1 MKYKYKA
8 RNQAGTPQEG
18 IVEASTMSNASA
30 LLQRH
35 NLVVVSLEPQ
45 KETNPFMGLSRLWEG
60 VSGKEFV
67 FFSRQMAVMVEAKV
81 PLLSAL
87 KGIIE
92 QITNPYFASI
102 LSSVLAD
109 VDEGKSFSEAL
120 RKHPNVFSELYVNM
134 VQSGEISGNL
144 QQSLECLADN
154 IEKNYILTQKIK
166 GVLYYPA
173 FILGAFFLVGFL
185 MISFVIPKLTEM
197 LEETN
202 AQLPITT
209 KILIWTGNFMQHYW
223 WAVLIVMIAAISGL
237 IYYIRTEDGKKE
249 FDVIKLKIPL
259 VGKVFKFV
267 YLARFAENLSTLVKS
282 GIPIVTALQ
291 ISGRVV
297 GNIVFENHIAEAAD
311 KVKTGGTISEVL
323 GSKEKDFPPVMT
335 QMVKVGEDTGKL
347 DTTLDTMAKFYTREA
362 DQIVSNLSSIIE
374 PVLIVIL
381 GVGVGTLVFSIIIPI
396 YNIAQG
402 IK

>member
-8 RNQAGTPQEG
+8 RNQAGLLQEG

-35 NLVVVSLEPQ
+35 NLIVVALDPQ
-45 KETNPFMGLSRLWEG
+45 KENNPLKGLSRLWEG

-67 FFSRQMAVMVEAKV
+67 IFSRQMAVMVEAKV

-87 KGIIE
+87 QGIIE
-92 QITNPYFASI
+92 QTENPYFAGI
-102 LSSVLAD
+102 LSAVLAD

-120 RKHPNVFSELYVNM
+120 RRHAGVFSDLYINM

-144 QQSLECLADN
+144 QQSLESLADN

-173 FILGAFFLVGFL
+173 FILSAFFLVGFL
-185 MISFVIPKLTEM
+185 MLTFVIPKLTEM
-197 LEETN
+197 LKETD
-202 AQLPITT
+202 AKLPITT
-209 KILIWTGNFMQHYW
+209 QVLIWTGSFMQHYW
-223 WAVLIVMIAAISGL
+223 WAVLIMIAAAVAGFV
-237 IYYIRTEDGKKE
+237 YYVRTDDGEKE
-249 FDVIKLKIPL
+249 FDIISLKIPL
-259 VGKVFKFV
+259 VGKVLKYV
-267 YLARFAENLSTLVKS
+267 YLARFAENLSTLVRS
-282 GIPIVTALQ
+282 GIPIVSALQ
-291 ISGRVV
+291 ITGRVV
-297 GNIVFENHIAEAAD
+297 GNIVYEGHISEAAD
-311 KVKTGGTISEVL
+311 KVKTGGSMSEVL
-323 GSKEKDFPPVMT
+323 SQKKDFPSIMT
-335 QMVKVGEDTGKL
+335 QMIKVGEETGKL
-347 DTTLDTMAKFYTREA
+347 DTTLDTMAKFYSREA
-362 DQIVSNLSSIIE
+362 DQIVSNLSAIIE

-381 GVGVGTLVFSIIIPI
+381 GIGVGTLVFSIIIPI

>member
-8 RNQAGTPQEG
+8 RNQAGALQEG
-18 IVEASTMSNASA
+18 MVEASTVSNASA

-45 KETNPFMGLSRLWEG
+45 KEKNILSGLSRIWEG

-67 FFSRQMAVMVEAKV
+67 IFSRQMAVMVEAKV

-92 QITNPYFASI
+92 QTDNPYFAGI
-102 LSSVLAD
+102 LSMVLAD
-109 VDEGKSFSEAL
+109 IDEGKSLSDAL
-120 RKHPNVFSELYVNM
+120 QRHPEVFSELYVNM
-134 VQSGEISGNL
+134 IQSGELSGNL
-144 QQSLECLADN
+144 QQSLESLADN
-154 IEKNYILTQKIK
+154 IEKNYTLTQKIK

-173 FILGAFFLVGFL
+173 FIMSAFFIVGFL
-185 MISFVIPKLTEM
+185 MITFVIPKLTEM
-197 LEETN
+197 LRETN
-202 AQLPITT
+202 VTLPITT
-209 KILIWTGNFMQHYW
+209 RILIWTGDFMQHYW
-223 WAVLIVMIAAISGL
+223 WAVLIAIIAAVAGMV
-237 IYYIRTEDGKKE
+237 YYVRTDEGKDE

-259 VGKVFKFV
+259 VGRVLKYV
-267 YLARFAENLSTLVKS
+267 YLARFSENLSTLVRS
-282 GIPIVTALQ
+282 GIPIVSALQ
-291 ISGRVV
+291 ISGRVI
-297 GNIVFENHIAEAAD
+297 GNIVFEKHISEAAD
-311 KVKTGGTISEVL
+311 KVKTGGTVSEVL
-323 GSKEKDFPPVMT
+323 AQKKDFPSLMT
-335 QMVKVGEDTGKL
+335 QMIKVGEETGKL
-347 DTTLDTMAKFYTREA
+347 DSTLDTMAKFYTREA

>member
-8 RNQAGTPQEG
+8 RNQAGTLQEG
-18 IVEASTMSNASA
+18 VVEASTTANASA

-35 NLVVVSLEPQ
+35 NLVVVALDPQ
-45 KETNPFMGLSRLWEG
+45 KENNPLEGLSRLWEG

-67 FFSRQMAVMVEAKV
+67 IFSRQMAVMVEAKV

-87 KGIIE
+87 QGIVE
-92 QITNPYFASI
+92 QTENPYFAGI

-120 RKHPNVFSELYVNM
+120 RRHPEVFSDLYINM

-144 QQSLECLADN
+144 QQSLESLADN

-173 FILGAFFLVGFL
+173 FILSAFFLVGFL
-185 MISFVIPKLTEM
+185 MITFVIPKLTEM
-197 LEETN
+197 LKETN

-209 KILIWTGNFMQHYW
+209 RALIWTGGFMQHYW
-223 WAVLIVMIAAISGL
+223 WAVLIVIIAAVSGL
-237 IYYIRTEDGKKE
+237 VYYIKTDDGKKE
-249 FDVIKLKIPL
+249 FEILSLKIPL
-259 VGKVFKFV
+259 IGKVLKYV
-267 YLARFAENLSTLVKS
+267 YLARFAENLSTLVQS
-282 GIPIVTALQ
+282 GIPIVSALQ
-291 ISGRVV
+291 ITGRVV
-297 GNIVFENHIAEAAD
+297 GNIVYERHISEAAD
-311 KVKTGGTISEVL
+311 KVKTGGSMSEVF
-323 GSKEKDFPPVMT
+323 SKKKDFPSIMT
-335 QMVKVGEDTGKL
+335 QMIKVGEETGKL
-347 DTTLDTMAKFYTREA
+347 DTTLDTMAKFYSREA